1 MNFCNEM
8 AEKHINVTNL
18 PDINDIEESD
28 CWLVFEEVINILILF
43 LK

>member
-28 CWLVFEEVINILILF
+28 WLVFEEVINILILF